1 MRNNLDR
8 HLSAVRNL
16 GILAHVD
23 AGKTTVTERILYATG
38 TTHKRGEVHD
48 GTTITDFDPQER
60 DRGITIFAAAVSCD
74 WDGHRINLI
83 DTPGHVDFAD
93 EVGRSLRVLD
103 GAVAVFDAV
112 AGVEPQSESV
122 WRQADRHG
130 VPRIA
135 FVNKLDRV
143 GADLDTAVASIRERL
158 HPVPL
163 VVQLPIGTE
172 NAFTGVVDLL
182 RMRALTWNDG
192 SDTAAETVVEA
203 VVEAVV
209 PEELREE
216 ALRRRRMLE
225 EAVAE
230 RHPAALEEFCD
241 RETLSADTLSRAL
254 RDLTR
259 TGDGVVVL
267 CGSAYRNRGIEPL
280 LDAVVAYLPS
290 PLDVPPVCGMR
301 DGVDGMRHADG
312 EMHKAV
318 NDMQESVDRMQDG
331 ADDVQGGVDR
341 MQDGADDVQGGVDR
355 MQDGADDVQ
364 GGVDR
369 MQDGADDVQGG
380 VDRMQDVVGEQRAAD
395 PAAPF
400 AALAFKV
407 SATPTGRLTYLRV
420 YSGTIEKGDAVW
432 ESGARRTERI
442 GRILSVQAD
451 RHAQLERAVAG
462 DIVAVVGL
470 KSARAGSTL
479 CAPGAPIVLEPPGVP
494 EPVVSVAVEAL
505 ASTDADRLASA
516 LARLAEEDPSLVVR
530 TDPETG
536 QTVLSGMGE
545 LHLEVAVEKVR
556 RGLGVEVNVGRPRVT
571 YRETVARGV
580 SGLVFRHVKQD
591 GGAGQFAQVV
601 LDVEPLG
608 AAGVGSAGGAEGS
621 GGDTEIGAESGFVFR
636 SAVVGGRVPQE
647 YVRAVEAGCRDAL
660 AEGPLG
666 GHPVTGLRVTLTDGA
681 THVKDSSEMAFRTAG
696 RLGLR
701 EALRGCA
708 MVLLEPV
715 VEVTVTVPQDAVGG
729 VLGDLA
735 ARRGRVTDSTVRGG
749 SAVVTAT
756 VPLAEL
762 FGYAT
767 RLRSRTQG
775 RGTFSARPTGYAPA
789 PASAATPGA
798 ATMK

>member
-1 MRNNLDR
+1 MRTN
-8 HLSAVRNL
+8 HLNPLAVVRNL

-23 AGKTTVTERILYATG
+23 AGKTTVTERILFATG

-48 GTTITDFDPQER
+48 GTTVTDFDPQER
-60 DRGITIFAAAVSCD
+60 DRGITIFAAAVSCA

-93 EVGRSLRVLD
+93 EVERSLRVLD

-135 FVNKLDRV
+135 FVNKLDRA
-143 GADLDTAVASIRERL
+143 GADLDKAVESIRRRL
-158 HPVPL
+158 HPAPL
-163 VVQLPIGTE
+163 VVQWPIGRE
-172 NAFTGVVDLL
+172 DGFTGVVDLL
-182 RMRALTWNDG
+182 TMRALTW
-192 SDTAAETVVEA
+192 SEDTFAEGP
-203 VVEAVV
+203 V
-209 PEELREE
+209 PGGLREE
-216 ALRRRRMLE
+216 ALRRRRVLE

-241 RETLSADTLSRAL
+241 RETLSAGTLRAAL

-259 TGDGVVVL
+259 SGDGLVVL

-290 PLDVPPVCGMR
+290 PLDVP
-301 DGVDGMRHADG
+301 
-312 EMHKAV
+312 AV
-318 NDMQESVDRMQDG
+318 R
-331 ADDVQGGVDR
+331 
-341 MQDGADDVQGGVDR
+341 
-355 MQDGADDVQ
+355 
-364 GGVDR
+364 
-369 MQDGADDVQGG
+369 
-380 VDRMQDVVGEQRAAD
+380 GEQGEERPCD
-395 PAAPF
+395 PAAPL

-407 SATPTGRLTYLRV
+407 NATPTGRLTYVRV
-420 YSGTIEKGDAVW
+420 YSGTIEKGATVWDA
-432 ESGARRTERI
+432 GARRTERV
-442 GRILSVQAD
+442 GRILRVQAD
-451 RHAQLERAVAG
+451 RHAPLERAVAG

-479 CAPGAPIVLEPPGVP
+479 CAPDAPLVLEPPSAA
-494 EPVVSVAVEAL
+494 EPVVSVALEPQRSVD
-505 ASTDADRLASA
+505 TDRLASA
-516 LARLAEEDPSLVVR
+516 LARLTEEDPSLVVR
-530 TDPETG
+530 TDAETG
-536 QTVLSGMGE
+536 QTLLSGMGE

-556 RGLGVEVNVGRPRVT
+556 REQGLALNVGRPRVS
-571 YRETVARGV
+571 YRETVGRGV

-591 GGAGQFAQVV
+591 GGAGQFAHVV
-601 LDVEPLG
+601 LDVEP
-608 AAGVGSAGGAEGS
+608 AEG
-621 GGDTEIGAESGFVFR
+621 GFEFR
-636 SAVVGGRVPQE
+636 STVVGGRVPQE

-681 THVKDSSEMAFRTAG
+681 THVKDSSDTAFRTAG
-696 RLGLR
+696 RFGLR
-701 EALRGCA
+701 EALRACA

-715 VEVTVTVPQDAVGG
+715 VEVTVTVPEDAVGA

-735 ARRGRVTDSTVRGG
+735 ARRGRVSGSATRGG
-749 SAVVTAT
+749 SAIVTAS

-762 FGYAT
+762 FEYAT

-775 RGTFSARPTGYAPA
+775 RGTFTARPTGYAPA
-789 PASAATPGA
+789 PAEAAA
-798 ATMK
+798 RR

>member
-1 MRNNLDR
+1 MRTHRNPL
-8 HLSAVRNL
+8 AVVRNL

-23 AGKTTVTERILYATG
+23 AGKTTVTERILFATG

-48 GTTITDFDPQER
+48 GTTVTDFDPQER
-60 DRGITIFAAAVSCD
+60 DRGITIFAAAVSCA

-93 EVGRSLRVLD
+93 EVERALRVLD

-135 FVNKLDRV
+135 FVNKMDRA
-143 GADLDTAVASIRERL
+143 GADLDAAVASIRERL
-158 HPVPL
+158 HPAPL

-172 NAFTGVVDLL
+172 DTFTGVVDLV
-182 RMRALTWNDG
+182 RMRALLWDDG
-192 SDTAAETVVEA
+192 GSVEETP
-203 VVEAVV
+203 V
-209 PEELREE
+209 PDGLREE
-216 ALRRRRMLE
+216 AVARRRALE

-230 RHPAALEEFCD
+230 LHPGALEEFCD
-241 RETLSADTLSRAL
+241 TGTLCEDTLSSAL
-254 RDLTR
+254 REVTR
-259 TGDGVVVL
+259 DGDGVVVL
-267 CGSAYRNRGIEPL
+267 CGSAYRNRGVEPL

-290 PLDVPPVCGMR
+290 PLDVPPVRGT
-301 DGVDGMRHADG
+301 HEG
-312 EMHKAV
+312 E
-318 NDMQESVDRMQDG
+318 
-331 ADDVQGGVDR
+331 
-341 MQDGADDVQGGVDR
+341 
-355 MQDGADDVQ
+355 
-364 GGVDR
+364 
-369 MQDGADDVQGG
+369 
-380 VDRMQDVVGEQRAAD
+380 EQARPAD
-395 PAAPF
+395 PAAPA

-407 SATPTGRLTYLRV
+407 HATPTGRLTYLRI
-420 YSGTIEKGDAVW
+420 YSGTIEKGGTLWDAT
-432 ESGARRTERI
+432 ARRTERI
-442 GRILSVQAD
+442 GRILRVQAD
-451 RHAQLERAVAG
+451 RHAPLDRAVAG

-479 CAPGAPIVLEPPGVP
+479 CAPGAPLVLEPPGVP
-494 EPVVSVAVEAL
+494 EPVVSVAVESRRAGD
-505 ASTDADRLASA
+505 TDRLASG
-516 LARLAEEDPSLVVR
+516 LARLTEEDPSLLVR

-545 LHLEVAVEKVR
+545 LHLEVAVEKLR
-556 RGLGVEVNVGRPRVT
+556 RELGLEVNVGRPRVS
-571 YRETVARGV
+571 YRETVGRGV

-591 GGAGQFAQVV
+591 GGAGQFAHVV
-601 LDVEPLG
+601 LDVEPHEE
-608 AAGVGSAGGAEGS
+608 GGFE
-621 GGDTEIGAESGFVFR
+621 FR

-647 YVRAVEAGCRDAL
+647 YVKAVEAGCRDAL

-681 THVKDSSEMAFRTAG
+681 THVKDSSDTAFRTAG

-701 EALRGCA
+701 EALRACA

-715 VEVTVTVPQDAVGG
+715 VEVTVTVPEDAVGG

-735 ARRGRVTDSTVRGG
+735 ARRGRVTG
-749 SAVVTAT
+749 SATRAGAAVVTAT

-775 RGTFSARPTGYAPA
+775 RGTFTARPTGYAPA
-789 PASAATPGA
+789 PVATQVR
-798 ATMK
+798 

>member
-1 MRNNLDR
+1 MSSYGPLRSPVITASERPWAVRTNNPNPL
-8 HLSAVRNL
+8 AVVRNL

-23 AGKTTVTERILYATG
+23 AGKTTVTERILFATG

-48 GTTITDFDPQER
+48 GTTVTDFDPQER
-60 DRGITIFAAAVSCD
+60 DRGITIFAAAVSCA
-74 WDGHRINLI
+74 WDGHRLNLI

-93 EVGRSLRVLD
+93 EVERSLRVLD

-135 FVNKLDRV
+135 FVNKLDRA
-143 GADLDTAVASIRERL
+143 GADLDTAVESIRRRL

-163 VVQLPIGTE
+163 VVQLPIGSE
-172 NAFTGVVDLL
+172 SGFTGVVDLL
-182 RMRALTWNDG
+182 RMRALTWTESG
-192 SDTAAETVVEA
+192 EAAEEGP
-203 VVEAVV
+203 V
-209 PEELREE
+209 PAELREE
-216 ALRRRRMLE
+216 ALKRRRLLE

-241 RETLSADTLSRAL
+241 RETLSAGTLAAAL

-259 TGDGVVVL
+259 SGDGVVVL

-290 PLDVPPVCGMR
+290 PLDVPAVRGE
-301 DGVDGMRHADG
+301 DG
-312 EMHKAV
+312 E
-318 NDMQESVDRMQDG
+318 ERPC
-331 ADDVQGGVDR
+331 
-341 MQDGADDVQGGVDR
+341 
-355 MQDGADDVQ
+355 
-364 GGVDR
+364 
-369 MQDGADDVQGG
+369 
-380 VDRMQDVVGEQRAAD
+380 D
-395 PAAPF
+395 PSAPF

-407 SATPTGRLTYLRV
+407 NATATGRLTYVRV
-420 YSGTIEKGDAVW
+420 YSGTIEKGTTVWDA
-432 ESGARRTERI
+432 GARRTERV
-442 GRILSVQAD
+442 GRILRVQAD

-470 KSARAGSTL
+470 KSARAGATL
-479 CAPGAPIVLEPPGVP
+479 CTPEAPLVLEPPGAA
-494 EPVVSVAVEAL
+494 EPVVSVAVEPQR
-505 ASTDADRLASA
+505 SVDTDRLASA

-530 TDPETG
+530 TDAETG
-536 QTVLSGMGE
+536 QTLLSGMGE

-556 RGLGVEVNVGRPRVT
+556 REHALVLNVGRPRVS
-571 YRETVARGV
+571 YRETVGRGV
-580 SGLVFRHVKQD
+580 SGLVHRHVKQD
-591 GGAGQFAQVV
+591 GGAGQFAHVV
-601 LDVEPLG
+601 LDVEP
-608 AAGVGSAGGAEGS
+608 AE
-621 GGDTEIGAESGFVFR
+621 EGFVFR

-666 GHPVTGLRVTLTDGA
+666 GHPVTGLRVTLTDGS
-681 THVKDSSEMAFRTAG
+681 THVKDSSDTAFRTAG
-696 RLGLR
+696 RFGLR
-701 EALRGCA
+701 EALRACA

-715 VEVTVTVPQDAVGG
+715 AEVTVTVPEDAVGT

-735 ARRGRVTDSTVRGG
+735 ARRGRVSGSATRGG

-775 RGTFSARPTGYAPA
+775 RGTFTARPTGYAPA
-789 PASAATPGA
+789 PAVTSAR
-798 ATMK
+798 

>member
-1 MRNNLDR
+1 MRNHLDR

-83 DTPGHVDFAD
+83 DTPGHIDFAD
-93 EVGRSLRVLD
+93 EVERSLRVLD

-122 WRQADRHG
+122 WRQADRYG

-143 GADLDTAVASIRERL
+143 GADLDAAVASIRDRL

-172 NAFTGVVDLL
+172 DGFTGVVDLL
-182 RMRALTWNDG
+182 RMRALTWSDG
-192 SDTAAETVVEA
+192 GETAVEDT
-203 VVEAVV
+203 V
-209 PEELREE
+209 PEDLREE
-216 ALRRRRMLE
+216 ALRRRRLLE

-241 RETLSADTLSRAL
+241 RETLSAETLSGAL
-254 RDLTR
+254 RELTR
-259 TGDGVVVL
+259 TGDAVVVL

-290 PLDVPPVCGMR
+290 PSDVPPVRGMP
-301 DGVDGMRHADG
+301 GGAAGMRHAEGRMRDAVDG
-312 EMHKAV
+312 MHGTVHGMHETA
-318 NDMQESVDRMQDG
+318 DRRQPESVDRMQN
-331 ADDVQGGVDR
+331 A
-341 MQDGADDVQGGVDR
+341 
-355 MQDGADDVQ
+355 
-364 GGVDR
+364 
-369 MQDGADDVQGG
+369 
-380 VDRMQDVVGEQRAAD
+380 VGEERPAD

-407 SATPTGRLTYLRV
+407 AATPTGRLTYLRV

-432 ESGARRTERI
+432 ESGARRIERI
-442 GRILSVQAD
+442 GRILRVQAD

-462 DIVAVVGL
+462 DIVAVIGL

-479 CAPGAPIVLEPPGVP
+479 SAPGAPVVLEPPGVAD
-494 EPVVSVAVEAL
+494 PVVSVAVEAR
-505 ASTDADRLASA
+505 ASTDADRLVSA

-545 LHLEVAVEKVR
+545 LHLEVAVEKIR
-556 RGLGVEVNVGRPRVT
+556 RSLGLEVNVGRPRVT

-591 GGAGQFAQVV
+591 GGAGQFAQIV
-601 LDVEPLG
+601 LDVEPLD
-608 AAGVGSAGGAEGS
+608 AEEAGGVAE
-621 GGDTEIGAESGFVFR
+621 TGFTFR

-660 AEGPLG
+660 AEGPVG

-681 THVKDSSEMAFRTAG
+681 THVKDSSETAFRTAG
-696 RLGLR
+696 RFGLR

-708 MVLLEPV
+708 MVVLEPV
-715 VEVTVTVPQDAVGG
+715 VEVTVTVAEDAVGG

-735 ARRGRVTDSTVRGG
+735 ARRGRVTDSAVRGG

-789 PASAATPGA
+789 PAVT
-798 ATMK
+798 TTR